1 MSNRHHQ
8 KGTSLIE
15 ILVTILIVS
24 FGLLGVAGVVGNG
37 LKGAHGSQAR
47 SQATTL
53 AADIIDRMRA
63 NRTDAESDPGGAGS
77 PYNLALADATP
88 AQTIP
93 PKVALQDLI
102 DWRTAL
108 AATLPEGTGSVD
120 VDSATKKVI
129 VTVQWKDSRVTGRGT
144 GPNADITTDRTF
156 VVETRL

>member
-1 MSNRHHQ
+1 MSNRKHQ

-24 FGLLGVAGVVGNG
+24 FGLLGVAGVISNG

-47 SQATTL
+47 SQAGML

-63 NRTDAESDPGGAGS
+63 NRAAAESDPGGAGS

-88 AQTIP
+88 TGTTVP
-93 PKVALQDLI
+93 MQDLI
-102 DWRTAL
+102 AWRNAL
-108 AATLPEGTGSVD
+108 AATLPAGNGAVNVD
-120 VDSATKKVI
+120 TATKKVTI
-129 VTVQWKDSRVTGRGT
+129 SVRWDDSRATGGSST
-144 GPNADITTDRTF
+144 QTF